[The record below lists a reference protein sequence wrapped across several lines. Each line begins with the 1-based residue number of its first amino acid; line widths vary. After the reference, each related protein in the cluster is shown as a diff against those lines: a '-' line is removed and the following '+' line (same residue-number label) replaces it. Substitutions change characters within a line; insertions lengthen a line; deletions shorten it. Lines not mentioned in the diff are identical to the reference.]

1 MGCSGPANRGR
12 GRRGAGLGD
21 GGGFGFQHTCE
32 LKALNPT
39 GSCAWRSG
47 AGRGGLGGMLGEK
60 ADIPAPNL
68 PPQGKGGETTQSPDT
83 QILFWLLQS
92 PSPIEGS
99 PRKEGSPHLRWK
111 TLPWSRGE
119 ARDVWGAGVPCPP
132 SCPPPHS
139 SQPQT
144 IHAFECSECGAVA
157 RPPNKAPEP
166 LREPPKEIIAPHMSS
181 PGPTVSHQG
190 GGDTKVTGDTVG
202 GTGAW
207 EPHEGPCGHGKGR
220 GVSRR
225 QENTRRL

>member
-1 MGCSGPANRGR
+1 
-12 GRRGAGLGD
+12 
-21 GGGFGFQHTCE
+21 
-32 LKALNPT
+32 
-39 GSCAWRSG
+39 
-47 AGRGGLGGMLGEK
+47 MLGEK

-68 PPQGKGGETTQSPDT
+68 PPQEKGVRPPRAPTPKSSSGSCRAPAPKKGPPISVGGPCLGPGGRRGMCGEQ
-83 QILFWLLQS
+83 
-92 PSPIEGS
+92 
-99 PRKEGSPHLRWK
+99 
-111 TLPWSRGE
+111 
-119 ARDVWGAGVPCPP
+119 GVPCPP
-132 SCPPPHS
+132 SRPPPHS

-157 RPPNKAPEP
+157 RPPHKAPEP
-166 LREPPKEIIAPHMSS
+166 LREPPKEITAPHMSP
-181 PGPTVSHQG
+181 PGPTVSHPG